1 MRSSSDAE
9 LVLTAF
15 MFATHQQAA
24 PRTTCPRARRAELVL
39 TAFVFATA
47 TNKRDYELVNFPK
60 DVEHKVI
67 KDVEQAKLPLGQ
79 GLVQKSILAF
89 NRAATVPTRSS
100 REGVQGPKGMD
111 PNHHKAAIAEHAMGV
126 HKLLTKTGTGNL
138 AAFQP
143 NLRTNL
149 ALLRVL
155 VSADQMETVEAKFVD
170 LFYDLGLFGGN
181 PTALQAGIDQRPAGT
196 EIGGLRE
203 SVFTCVVFGY
213 ARWGPPGLY
222 KAREWLQLMCNEG
235 VVVDGLVANAFVD
248 ASLNPPKGR
257 FVAPFV

>member
-15 MFATHQQAA
+15 MFAT
-24 PRTTCPRARRAELVL
+24 
-39 TAFVFATA
+39 A
-47 TNKRDYELVNFPK
+47 TNKRDYQLLNFPK

-149 ALLRVL
+149 GKRGAATEHVWRGRERREQEEERSSCCCCLLLARRHKRAE
-155 VSADQMETVEAKFVD
+155 SWA
-170 LFYDLGLFGGN
+170 GG
-181 PTALQAGIDQRPAGT
+181 G
-196 EIGGLRE
+196 
-203 SVFTCVVFGY
+203 
-213 ARWGPPGLY
+213 
-222 KAREWLQLMCNEG
+222 
-235 VVVDGLVANAFVD
+235 
-248 ASLNPPKGR
+248 ASP
-257 FVAPFV
+257 

>member
-1 MRSSSDAE
+1 MLYTDRRRKKLVVLPSPEVYVPESETGYTVESDAELVRCGARPMRSSSDAE

-15 MFATHQQAA
+15 MFAT
-24 PRTTCPRARRAELVL
+24 
-39 TAFVFATA
+39 A
-47 TNKRDYELVNFPK
+47 TNKRDYQLLNFPK
-60 DVEHKVI
+60 DVVHKVI

-149 ALLRVL
+149 GKRGA
-155 VSADQMETVEAKFVD
+155 A
-170 LFYDLGLFGGN
+170 
-181 PTALQAGIDQRPAGT
+181 T
-196 EIGGLRE
+196 EHAWRGRE
-203 SVFTCVVFGY
+203 
-213 ARWGPPGLY
+213 R
-222 KAREWLQLMCNEG
+222 
-235 VVVDGLVANAFVD
+235 
-248 ASLNPPKGR
+248 
-257 FVAPFV
+257 